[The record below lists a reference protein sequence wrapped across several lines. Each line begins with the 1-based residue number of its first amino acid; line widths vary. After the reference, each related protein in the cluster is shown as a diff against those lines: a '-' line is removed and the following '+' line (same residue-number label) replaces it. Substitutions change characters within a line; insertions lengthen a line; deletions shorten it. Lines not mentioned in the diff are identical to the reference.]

1 VGLPE
6 MTSPASGET
15 DLKPAGAARRRSDS
29 QGRGARPPHL
39 GRRTTSLVHV
49 TPRVTLFPNYLHCK
63 LNQASS
69 VMVNQVIEV
78 QDQNSKSGV

>member
-1 VGLPE
+1 
-6 MTSPASGET
+6 MTSPASRET

-39 GRRTTSLVHV
+39 VHV
-49 TPRVTLFPNYLHCK
+49 TPRVMLFSNYLHCK
-63 LNQASS
+63 LNQVSS

-78 QDQNSKSGV
+78 QDQNSKAGVRI